1 MRKNVLG
8 GKLLRNAKKSIKYQ
22 EDKYFSVSLHIFL
35 IAIYLSY
42 PLLIIL
48 IRQDVKY
55 LMYKN
60 ILTTTII
67 VGFLFCIQR
76 KKQTKESGNKGKLNI
91 SSSK

>member
-48 IRQDVKY
+48 EVIRQDVKY

-76 KKQTKESGNKGKLNI
+76 
-91 SSSK
+91 

>member
-42 PLLIIL
+42 PLLICRRTTEWYVL
-48 IRQDVKY
+48 IIHGVRNTQ
-55 LMYKN
+55 LC
-60 ILTTTII
+60 I
-67 VGFLFCIQR
+67 VLRF
-76 KKQTKESGNKGKLNI
+76 
-91 SSSK
+91 